1 MFFSTHQ
8 SFMKKLL
15 KIIIIINKLEE
26 PKEKL
31 SEITTQPTCSG
42 LLRIALISRGGEQDE
57 QHEIDE

>member
-1 MFFSTHQ
+1 
-8 SFMKKLL
+8 MKKLL

-42 LLRIALISRGGEQDE
+42 VLRIALISRGGEQDE